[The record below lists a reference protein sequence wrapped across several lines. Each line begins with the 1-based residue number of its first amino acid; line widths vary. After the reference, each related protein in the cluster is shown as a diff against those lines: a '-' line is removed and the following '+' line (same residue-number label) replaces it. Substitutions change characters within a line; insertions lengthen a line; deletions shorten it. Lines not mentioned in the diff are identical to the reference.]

1 MANDSELMVAVLE
14 EFWWDVVVVI
24 AVGLLNDLR
33 RD

>member
-14 EFWWDVVVVI
+14 EIWWVVVVVV